1 MEEEGTVNRESLTC
15 VQCGRAVEPEAGYHF
30 YRPDGPETL
39 CADCY
44 QQRVME
50 DVGDVTQDLGADV
63 DQSLPGDP
71 RGESA
76 PEWERR

>member
-1 MEEEGTVNRESLTC
+1 MVNRESVTC

-30 YRPDGPETL
+30 YGPHGPETL

-44 QQRVME
+44 QQRVTE
-50 DVGDVTQDLGADV
+50 DTGDANQDLGADV

-71 RGESA
+71 WGESA
-76 PEWERR
+76 PDWERR

>member
-1 MEEEGTVNRESLTC
+1 MVNRESVTC

-30 YRPDGPETL
+30 YGPDSPGTL

-50 DVGDVTQDLGADV
+50 DVGGANQDLGADV

-71 RGESA
+71 RGASA